1 MKIKKR
7 YTAHGLSIF
16 FMLFYHYIYQP
27 TKNHRIF
34 IHHKMII
41 KMVPSI
47 GMIRFDSQRL
57 IKYLYY
63 LFIYLYIYDVL
74 CMLETK

>member
-1 MKIKKR
+1 MDYLFLYVSTLYLPKKEKR
-7 YTAHGLSIF
+7 
-16 FMLFYHYIYQP
+16 
-27 TKNHRIF
+27 NHRIF

-57 IKYLYY
+57 IKKMLYKIH
-63 LFIYLYIYDVL
+63 FSIIYLLLFTITNL
-74 CMLETK
+74 KSKEKP